1 MEKMASM
8 LEEAQKRAEI
18 AENKVIHNSLE
29 GTQKKTSSK
38 NERTNLF
45 FYPDSPELPET

>member
-29 GTQKKTSSK
+29 GTQKKNFFQK
-38 NERTNLF
+38 RTDQFVFL
-45 FYPDSPELPET
+45 S